1 MLIQLFSKPTN
12 LPEPVERSVWRYVQH
27 VVVQLQTLDVVKVVE
42 DVFGKALQ
50 SVGAEVERV
59 EALFQAAECLLRK
72 SNCVNQDVSTM
83 IV

>member
-1 MLIQLFSKPTN
+1 M
-12 LPEPVERSVWRYVQH
+12 QH
-27 VVVQLQTLDVVKVVE
+27 VVVQLQTLDVDKVVE

-72 SNCVNQDVSTM
+72 SNCDNQDVSTM

>member
-1 MLIQLFSKPTN
+1 M
-12 LPEPVERSVWRYVQH
+12 QH

-59 EALFQAAECLLRK
+59 EAFFQAAECLLRK
-72 SNCVNQDVSTM
+72 V
-83 IV
+83 IVTPKMCQQ